1 MAVQT
6 RRKTTRFAAEG
17 DTWLLLVLVM
27 SGNYQYPVGYTPVVN
42 DTGND
47 NLRNSNMF
55 RTTSNVYQPPPQNL
69 QHAYSPFPQPN
80 LVYGRNMVGT
90 PSYNPPLYYGY
101 YPNNMMMS
109 QQSRPPIL
117 HPNGFLIQQQPRPPF
132 VSNVN
137 LYPPSTSNN
146 QPKHQRKRRNIHKQ
160 RQDNKTKKRKGTIND
175 TGANCIQPSEESSKP
190 NKTEVSVVTSHQSS
204 KEANITSNN
213 LEKKK
218 QVDVK
223 PRTKKDDSGG
233 KSFHIPRKY
242 RPPKLDT
249 PEDIEKWRA
258 ERRKNWPSDKVIQ
271 QKEKQKKEMLERG
284 ELRDDEKNAVG
295 LKGVGNKTGGNRN
308 KKNKNQ
314 KKKGKNKNS
323 ALSSNKNASLLER
336 LLKKSIEKERSA
348 ILQCFKLF
356 VENDFYRSRP
366 KSNIAEPRT

>member
-1 MAVQT
+1 M
-6 RRKTTRFAAEG
+6 
-17 DTWLLLVLVM
+17 
-27 SGNYQYPVGYTPVVN
+27 
-42 DTGND
+42 
-47 NLRNSNMF
+47 
-55 RTTSNVYQPPPQNL
+55 
-69 QHAYSPFPQPN
+69 
-80 LVYGRNMVGT
+80 
-90 PSYNPPLYYGY
+90 
-101 YPNNMMMS
+101 
-109 QQSRPPIL
+109 
-117 HPNGFLIQQQPRPPF
+117 
-132 VSNVN
+132 
-137 LYPPSTSNN
+137 YPPSTSNN
-146 QPKHQRKRRNIHKQ
+146 KPKHKRKRRNIHNQ

-223 PRTKKDDSGG
+223 ARTKKDDSGG

-295 LKGVGNKTGGNRN
+295 
-308 KKNKNQ
+308 
-314 KKKGKNKNS
+314 
-323 ALSSNKNASLLER
+323 
-336 LLKKSIEKERSA
+336 
-348 ILQCFKLF
+348 
-356 VENDFYRSRP
+356 
-366 KSNIAEPRT
+366 